1 MSPIVCEGPSPAPV
15 AAMTLIL
22 DTTVFGFRSVIEKV
36 VSLVVLV
43 ISLLPFTEYLIVYLL
58 RMSLRGIGSFQVSRT
73 LKNKQT
79 LFKFKVLQ
87 NYTKNVPNILPLR
100 CRDVS

>member
-1 MSPIVCEGPSPAPV
+1 MSFNICGGPSPAPV

-22 DTTVFGFRSVIEKV
+22 DTTMFGLRSVIEKV

-58 RMSLRGIGSFQVSRT
+58 RMPLRETGSLQVRRTLNNIGSPV
-73 LKNKQT
+73 
-79 LFKFKVLQ
+79 KFLTAVGPRHTIKSFL
-87 NYTKNVPNILPLR
+87 TITII
-100 CRDVS
+100 

>member
-1 MSPIVCEGPSPAPV
+1 MISFNICEGPSPAPV

-58 RMSLRGIGSFQVSRT
+58 RMPLRGTGSLQVRRT
-73 LKNKQT
+73 LNNIAIP
-79 LFKFKVLQ
+79 FKFLTAEGAK
-87 NYTKNVPNILPLR
+87 TSGESIL
-100 CRDVS
+100 

>member
-1 MSPIVCEGPSPAPV
+1 
-15 AAMTLIL
+15 MTLIL

-58 RMSLRGIGSFQVSRT
+58 RMPLRGTGSLQDNTT
-73 LKNKQT
+73 LKYKIILSMFLTTEGPATKYQYANYDGP
-79 LFKFKVLQ
+79 LYKF
-87 NYTKNVPNILPLR
+87 
-100 CRDVS
+100 